1 MMVKSKQQCRR
12 DTLLGEVGWMDK
24 WMDGWM
30 DGGPFYMIW
39 DGTGRVLFH
48 PLLLQTCV
56 ILFKMHVISQST
68 LIDI

>member
-1 MMVKSKQQCRR
+1 
-12 DTLLGEVGWMDK
+12 MDG

>member
-30 DGGPFYMIW
+30 DGWWSVLYDMGR
-39 DGTGRVLFH
+39 DGTCFVSSITPSNLRNSI
-48 PLLLQTCV
+48 QNACN
-56 ILFKMHVISQST
+56 
-68 LIDI
+68 